1 MLMFELLVGK
11 APFDAPETEQTQ
23 QRIRAPPP
31 PPPPPPPTTTRPKP
45 PWLLAQPRR
54 GACCVAGSDEVVFPE
69 DGTVSAEARELLL
82 ALLQKNP
89 ERRLSLQAVLD
100 HPWTKRHTAA
110 ASA

>member
-1 MLMFELLVGK
+1 M
-11 APFDAPETEQTQ
+11 
-23 QRIRAPPP
+23 RRRRRPPP
-31 PPPPPPPTTTRPKP
+31 ARHPPTTRPKP

-110 ASA
+110 ASV